1 MLPLVSTCR
10 AVDVSALGDLL
21 STWNQT
27 WAAVQTLHLA
37 GMSVLVASI
46 TAFDLRLLGIALKG
60 VSVSRLADRLLPA
73 TWGGFALMAIT
84 GGLMFAAQA
93 AKYCT
98 NWIFLTKILLI
109 FLAGINMAVFHFTV
123 YRSVSKWDEA
133 SATPLSAKL
142 VGTFSVLLWV
152 SVVVAGRWIGF
163 IA

>member
-1 MLPLVSTCR
+1 MLPFVMACR
-10 AVDVSALGDLL
+10 AINVSALSDAL
-21 STWNQT
+21 SGWNQT

-46 TAFDLRLLGIALKG
+46 TAFDLRLLGLAFER
-60 VSVSRLADRLLPA
+60 VSVSRLAAQLLPA
-73 TWGGFALMAIT
+73 TWGAFGLSVIT

-98 NWIFLTKILLI
+98 NWIFLTKFFLIL
-109 FLAGINMAVFHFTV
+109 LAGINMAVFQFTV
-123 YRSVSKWDEA
+123 YRNVSRWDED

-142 VGTFSVLLWV
+142 FGTFSVLLWA
-152 SVVVAGRWIGF
+152 SVVIAGRWIGF